1 MNSYPIHPNLSLDV
15 VSEDFALGYNQLGA
29 TTTTNA
35 PRCASSPSS
44 QAIPYYNTAPTPT
57 WHAYTINPSHTN
69 PSSLDILAEILALFD
84 VKSY

>member
-1 MNSYPIHPNLSLDV
+1 MGFYPIYPNLSLDV
-15 VSEDFALGYNQLGA
+15 VSEDFALGYNQIGA
-29 TTTTNA
+29 TTTTTA
-35 PRCASSPSS
+35 PRCVFSPSS
-44 QAIPYYNTAPTPT
+44 QAIPYYNTAPT